1 MQDYKENSRRAFDRQ
16 APNYDTA
23 SFGSHARSLYPILLS
38 QLAQLPRRRVLD
50 VGCGTGELLR
60 MVGERFPE
68 TTRTGLDLSAEMLSV
83 ARHKLGEGV
92 ELVQGDAERLPFAD
106 RAFDVVLCCD
116 SFHHYPNPRAVLAQ
130 FARVLQPR
138 PGGGAGGDQP
148 AAPPVPGGGCAHL
161 QRQGAGGAAFR
172 RLPRGGVPPGWPH
185 RPGGLGG
192 KIAGILDKNGENA
205 CKFHNCAAKG
215 DVIHFFYSKS

>member
-16 APNYDTA
+16 APTYDTA
-23 SFGSHARSLYPILLS
+23 SFGSHARGLYPILLS

-106 RAFDVVLCCD
+106 GAFDVVLCCD
-116 SFHHYPNPRAVLAQ
+116 SFHHYPNPRAALAQ
-130 FARVLQPR
+130 FARVLQP
-138 PGGGAGGDQP
+138 GGILLLGECTAPAGVRAVTNLLLPLSREGDVRIYS
-148 AAPPVPGGGCAHL
+148 AREL
-161 QRQGAGGAAFR
+161 EELLSAAFHGAECR
-172 RLPRGGVPPGWPH
+172 RAGPTALVAWGV
-185 RPGGLGG
+185 
-192 KIAGILDKNGENA
+192 K
-205 CKFHNCAAKG
+205 
-215 DVIHFFYSKS
+215 

>member
-83 ARHKLGEGV
+83 ARHKL
-92 ELVQGDAERLPFAD
+92 
-106 RAFDVVLCCD
+106 
-116 SFHHYPNPRAVLAQ
+116 AV
-130 FARVLQPR
+130 
-138 PGGGAGGDQP
+138 
-148 AAPPVPGGGCAHL
+148 
-161 QRQGAGGAAFR
+161 
-172 RLPRGGVPPGWPH
+172 
-185 RPGGLGG
+185 
-192 KIAGILDKNGENA
+192 
-205 CKFHNCAAKG
+205 
-215 DVIHFFYSKS
+215 S